1 MRHASFR
8 LQYLLHP
15 LLTFIVKSVTG
26 APILSHVLHK
36 RAFAE
41 GLAGGAITGYLVAI
55 IALVILSGI
64 TAGLT
69 LGLMSLDETQRKMHV
84 KQC

>member
-1 MRHASFR
+1 MRHASFKI
-8 LQYLLHP
+8 QYLLHP
-15 LLTFIVKSVTG
+15 LFTLIAKQVTG
-26 APILSHVLHK
+26 APILNHVLHK

-41 GLAGGAITGYLVAI
+41 GLATGAITGYLVAI

-69 LGLMSLDETQRKMHV
+69 LGLMSLDETQCMVSIHTR
-84 KQC
+84 